1 MMAVTPGEKLTIYA
15 AGLGRLGCS
24 ALLPLV
30 ISFGQERLIT
40 ISASVASGVIA
51 CYQLGYGIA
60 IFGFGPLRT
69 AGFTVPE
76 SYGASA
82 VVAVLLGLLSLA
94 VARGRPSPAA
104 LHPRPATSSDMQ
116 HS

>member
-1 MMAVTPGEKLTIYA
+1 
-15 AGLGRLGCS
+15 
-24 ALLPLV
+24 
-30 ISFGQERLIT
+30 
-40 ISASVASGVIA
+40 VIA
-51 CYQLGYGIA
+51 FYQLGYGIA
-60 IFGFGPLRT
+60 AFGVSPLRT
-69 AGFTVPE
+69 AGFTPPE
-76 SYGASA
+76 IYGVSA